1 MLITIII
8 NRISFFSAEHFIIQN
23 FQWTNGKMGYFL
35 LKMIENKCS
44 HLSLKILNDM
54 NFEKISYS
62 QLIKNYCLVAVL
74 SNLPEL
80 LRVTDKENSKS

>member
-1 MLITIII
+1 
-8 NRISFFSAEHFIIQN
+8 
-23 FQWTNGKMGYFL
+23 
-35 LKMIENKCS
+35 MIENKCS